1 MSQTP
6 ETPEKPPLDQRLARH
21 AMTALVGLSILGTIA
36 IFKNGGPFEVVKSVA
51 MFADAARANLA
62 LVVACYFAVSFL
74 MQVALLP
81 SGTIVPIVGGFL
93 LGAPVAAG
101 VYFLSQ
107 LAATPIVWVMARRG
121 LGPTGDLKVEA
132 LIKRF
137 VPERWR
143 GLIDR
148 AREEGVLGAMGLR
161 LLLPSAVACIVAAG
175 LKIPLGSLMLAT
187 LLVNWARPY
196 VIASV
201 GAAAKSLAELGDPK
215 ALIQQGSAVPYVMA
229 GILVGALLLMRHL
242 SRQAHAKAGG
252 KRS

>member
-1 MSQTP
+1 MTQ
-6 ETPEKPPLDQRLARH
+6 ETRTEKPPLDQRLARH
-21 AMTALVGLSILGTIA
+21 AMTVLIGVSILGTIA
-36 IFKNGGPFEVVKSVA
+36 IFKNGGPIEVVKSVA
-51 MFADAARANLA
+51 MFADEAKANLT
-62 LVVACYFAVSFL
+62 LVILCYFAVSFM
-74 MQVALLP
+74 MQLALLP

-107 LAATPIVWVMARRG
+107 LAATPIVWAMSRRS

-132 LIKRF
+132 LVKRF

-143 GLIDR
+143 GLIAR

-175 LKIPLGSLMLAT
+175 IKIPLASLMLAT

-196 VIASV
+196 VVASV
-201 GAAAKSLAELGDPK
+201 GAAAKSFAELGDPRL
-215 ALIQQGSAVPYVMA
+215 LIEQGSAVPYVVA
-229 GILVGALLLMRHL
+229 AIVVGGLLLMRHL
-242 SRQAHAKAGG
+242 TRQGGEKSRP
-252 KRS
+252 